1 MTDLNMLLSCFRE
14 KMSGQT
20 RRRETRPREEGG
32 ETDGHERK
40 LERRATDIFRVKTPA
55 ADGGTTSLPK
65 PRPLGPISAFWVDIK
80 CIGHHFHTLN
90 KCGMS
95 STEPHYEVGSK
106 VRDIARTTYKDA
118 L

>member
-65 PRPLGPISAFWVDIK
+65 P
-80 CIGHHFHTLN
+80 
-90 KCGMS
+90 
-95 STEPHYEVGSK
+95 
-106 VRDIARTTYKDA
+106 
-118 L
+118 